1 MADEPTILTEK
12 RGRLAIVTLNR
23 PAALNALTGA
33 MMGAF
38 NNVVAEL
45 ERDPAVTA
53 IVITGAGRGFCA
65 GFDSA
70 ELVKTTE
77 TGLAERN
84 LADRGVDE
92 DLPAQFIGLLKVS
105 KPVIAAVNGPAAGLG
120 FILAM
125 MCDLRFASDTAAFVT
140 AFSKRGLIAEHGAS
154 WMLPRIVGPSR
165 ALDLLWSSRK
175 VGADEALR
183 IGLVDRVVPAAELL
197 DAVAQYVD
205 DIAANVSP
213 RSLAIIKGQVYAGL
227 SEPVG
232 PAVREADRLTRE
244 SLSHPDSR
252 EGARSFVERRPP
264 QFAPWTGVV

>member
-1 MADEPTILTEK
+1 MTDEPTILTEK
-12 RGRLAIVTLNR
+12 RGRLAVVTLNR
-23 PAALNALTGA
+23 PAQLNALTAA
-33 MMGAF
+33 MMGEF
-38 NNVVAEL
+38 NRAIAEL

-53 IVITGAGRGFCA
+53 IAVTGAGRGFCA

-77 TGLAERN
+77 TGLAERRTEE
-84 LADRGVDE
+84 RGIDAE
-92 DLPAQFIGLLKVS
+92 LPAQFIGLLKVT
-105 KPVIAAVNGPAAGLG
+105 KPVIAAINGPAAGLG

-125 MCDLRFASDTAAFVT
+125 MCDLRFAADSAAFVT
-140 AFSKRGLIAEHGAS
+140 AFSRRGLIAEHGAS

-175 VGADEALR
+175 VGAEEALR
-183 IGLVDRVVPAAELL
+183 IGLIDRLVPAADLL
-197 DAVAQYVD
+197 DAIAEYVD

-227 SEPVG
+227 SQPVA
-232 PAVREADRLTRE
+232 PAVQEADRLTRE
-244 SLSHPDSR
+244 SLAHPDSR
-252 EGARSFVERRPP
+252 EGAKSFVERRPP